1 MIPLS
6 TPGYD
11 FMEGIGQRPTQ
22 SAYWCP
28 VVAEGNPLS
37 RYGTAGTGGV
47 ESVNF
52 YIQRSGYRVFVVAKG
67 SEYDPP
73 VPFAPYAEMMQ
84 QVKAGFG
91 RTMTRL
97 PEVFG
102 VSRQTLYNWLAGETP
117 KAAHQ
122 AKIAELAAAGRVFAE
137 LGVKPTSDLL
147 DRVVSHD
154 KSFLQLLASGADGGG
169 MAARLVQITK
179 RSANSRSRLDTIL
192 KGRKT
197 DRPDISEMGTPSLAE
212 DV

>member
-1 MIPLS
+1 MILLF

-28 VVAEGNPLS
+28 VVAEGNPLPG
-37 RYGTAGTGGV
+37 YGTAGTGGV

-52 YIQRSGYRVFVVAKG
+52 HIQRPGYRAFVMVKAPD
-67 SEYDPP
+67 YALPA
-73 VPFAPYAEMMQ
+73 PFAPYVELMQ
-84 QVKAGFG
+84 QVKGGFG

-102 VSRQTLYNWLAGETP
+102 VSRQTLYNWLAGDTP

-122 AKIAELAAAGRVFAE
+122 AKIAQLAAAARVFVE

-147 DRVVSHD
+147 DRVAWHG
-154 KSFLQLLASGADGGG
+154 KSFLQLLAAGADG
-169 MAARLVQITK
+169 ADVATRLVQITK
-179 RSANSRSRLDTIL
+179 RSAGSRTRLDTIL

-212 DV
+212 DI

>member
-1 MIPLS
+1 
-6 TPGYD
+6 
-11 FMEGIGQRPTQ
+11 
-22 SAYWCP
+22 
-28 VVAEGNPLS
+28 
-37 RYGTAGTGGV
+37 
-47 ESVNF
+47 
-52 YIQRSGYRVFVVAKG
+52 
-67 SEYDPP
+67 
-73 VPFAPYAEMMQ
+73 MMQ

-102 VSRQTLYNWLAGETP
+102 VSRQTLYNWLSGETP

-122 AKIAELAAAGRVFAE
+122 AKLAQLAAAARVFAE
-137 LGVKPTSDLL
+137 LGMTPTSDLL
-147 DRVVSHD
+147 DRVVSHG
-154 KSFLQLLASGADGGG
+154 KSFLQLLAGGADGAD

-179 RSANSRSRLDTIL
+179 RSADSRSRLDTIL